1 MKAESG
7 TRCAADERNP
17 WDRLTGEMRRIKES
31 SELSYAGLAQRTH
44 YSRSSWERFLN
55 QKQLPTRL
63 VVEQFAHAAGHD
75 PGPLLEQ
82 LDRCLRDSG
91 PHPSP
96 GGHPGPAAPGHAPS
110 PGAPAPARLAPADLR
125 ALALVSAAG
134 MVLGGVLTLAVA
146 RAATNGAGLRG
157 GFQGLSVGL

>member
-17 WDRLTGEMRRIKES
+17 WDRLTEEMRRIKES

-55 QKQLPTRL
+55 RKQLPTRL
-63 VVEQFAHAAGHD
+63 VIEQFARAAGQD

-82 LDRCLRDSG
+82 LDHCLRDSR
-91 PHPSP
+91 PDRSP
-96 GGHPGPAAPGHAPS
+96 GASSGPGSTGSAPAPGHAPA
-110 PGAPAPARLAPADLR
+110 PGTAAPARLAPADLR

-146 RAATNGAGLRG
+146 RAATNGSGRRWG
-157 GFQGLSVGL
+157 S